1 YLRRSG
7 CAVPRVRRRT
17 PRCGPCH
24 PLVRRRSG
32 RCARRWALPIGCRCS
47 LAASQALCEVALELV
62 DGDALLLH
70 RVALA
75 DGDGVVVQG
84 VEVDGHAVRGA
95 DLVLTTVAA
104 ADGAGGVVVDVP
116 QTAQL
121 VGDLLRG
128 RGQGLLLRQ
137 RQDGDLHRGQARVQ
151 LEDGACVS
159 AAL

>member
-1 YLRRSG
+1 
-7 CAVPRVRRRT
+7 
-17 PRCGPCH
+17 
-24 PLVRRRSG
+24 
-32 RCARRWALPIGCRCS
+32 
-47 LAASQALCEVALELV
+47 
-62 DGDALLLH
+62 
-70 RVALA
+70 

-137 RQDGDLHRGQARVQ
+137 RQDGDLHRGQARGQ
-151 LEDGACVS
+151 LEDGACVGAARGVRRLLRGGGIDEEGHQGPAQAGCRLDYVRD
-159 AAL
+159 AALFLLLVVVGKSLAGALGVGAQVEVRAVIDALEL